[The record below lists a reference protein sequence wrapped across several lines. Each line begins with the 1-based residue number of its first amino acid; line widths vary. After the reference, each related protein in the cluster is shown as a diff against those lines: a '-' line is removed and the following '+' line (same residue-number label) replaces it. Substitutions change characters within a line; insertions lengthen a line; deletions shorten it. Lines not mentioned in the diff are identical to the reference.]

1 MSQYSRARGHVS
13 TCAEA
18 QAYGGSEW
26 FVSAILA
33 LSYSP
38 TVDEAEVVAA
48 LVTHTYTMPINN
60 YYNQHQ
66 TRISTQH
73 TLTRTIIVIYTNL
86 KSLN

>member
-18 QAYGGSEW
+18 QGYGGSEW

-33 LSYSP
+33 LSCSL
-38 TVDEAEVVAA
+38 TVDEAGVVAA
-48 LVTHTYTMPINN
+48 LVTHTYAMAINN
-60 YYNQHQ
+60 YNQHQ

-86 KSLN
+86 KS